1 MFLSNVPENR
11 HPFLSRKLKI
21 IAVERKAL
29 WAFSVSSVPLICS
42 KPLFPRTNHK
52 GVSLEVR
59 DIFKHKG
66 DEKKEKYQLGDTV

>member
-1 MFLSNVPENR
+1 M
-11 HPFLSRKLKI
+11 
-21 IAVERKAL
+21 
-29 WAFSVSSVPLICS
+29 

>member
-1 MFLSNVPENR
+1 M
-11 HPFLSRKLKI
+11 
-21 IAVERKAL
+21 ERKAL
-29 WAFSVSSVPLICS
+29 RAFSVPSVPLICM

-66 DEKKEKYQLGDTV
+66 DEKKEEYQLGDTV